1 MTLLSYAS
9 ACVRGGW
16 WWRLAVVG
24 GGGVCGAGDADGCG
38 GSVYGGLGFCEGEA
52 FGGQTRLILSFSFL
66 SKLSDHHHGP
76 ISSDQTSRP
85 Q

>member
-38 GSVYGGLGFCEGEA
+38 GSVYGGAGF
-52 FGGQTRLILSFSFL
+52 L
-66 SKLSDHHHGP
+66 
-76 ISSDQTSRP
+76 
-85 Q
+85 